1 MAVKHTTN
9 VNVKRDL
16 RGFMN
21 ILSSMAAEWL
31 LIFLLFVDAALSYLL
46 TKFAHYCELQTPCL
60 LCSRLDHI
68 FGNEKPEFYRS
79 LFCSNHRIEI
89 SSLISCHIHGK
100 LADSRAMCEECL
112 MSVEKQNKTK
122 SESYGLLAGK
132 LGVSLNQCGFTS
144 PFLNKNIIPGSLSTW
159 TCSCCNKIWK
169 GRSNAQRF
177 IQLPVGF
184 GTIKPSTKPP
194 LPRLSSRGRLSRRDS
209 FMQKRDKILGP
220 VAPLRLGNTGV
231 DPLSHV
237 GYTELKINSDSDSEF
252 PFSDDDDRASVI
264 RENPDLKEV
273 LVVQRSSGVLPKSHS
288 DNLAPV
294 KQTQQASDPGPSL
307 LDQCIQLDASDPHD
321 AQSLPSD
328 DVFGHGLGELNWE
341 QATPKPYH
349 PSLPE
354 LISLDD
360 VPPSSNVLNV
370 SDGVSASKPN
380 GLLPHNSALFMLSEL
395 VLPNGIPPSSDVME
409 IPVGVSPEKYV
420 NGTRGTVH
428 KSACQHAEVSTLM
441 NTTIVV
447 GFKADHVIDT
457 APSMS
462 NNVDRSDE
470 CKLSDGNK
478 EREVSGMLA
487 ELPVGSNS
495 AKVHAHGIGP
505 SLDDRS
511 PRLQHDQQDELKRT
525 DASSS
530 NGIGEFEKSPSLE
543 RNNSGYQSLDGSSV
557 SEIESEGIVD
567 RLKRQIEHDRRSMGA
582 LYKELEEERN
592 ASEIA
597 ANQAMAMITRLQ
609 GEKASLHME
618 ALQYLRMMEEQAE
631 YDMEAL
637 QKANDLLAGKEKEVQ
652 DLEAE
657 LEFYRINYP
666 DEEMVESLPGETSNS
681 NLDDMRFENNGVPH
695 LKNTPK
701 MSEGSDTHKDIKT
714 LLLDFE
720 GEKLYISQCLK
731 KLERYLHQVSGNR
744 APDGVKKPTKSLT
757 NGKTQTDHK
766 KEEYG
771 LLMPKNASASNASV
785 STLEGSG
792 DSIEDNSCVIKEDN
806 HVDSDRQESF
816 IRSGEMDLIGVENQI
831 LHLNGRLEA
840 LEADRGLFEHSVYS
854 LRNGCDGLRFI
865 KEIAH
870 QLQELRKFQIEKI
883 CSCVP

>member
-9 VNVKRDL
+9 VNVKKDL
-16 RGFMN
+16 WGFMN

-46 TKFAHYCELQTPCL
+46 TKFARYCELQTPCL

-177 IQLPVGF
+177 LQLPVGF

-307 LDQCIQLDASDPHD
+307 LDQCIQLDASDPRD

-328 DVFGHGLGELNWE
+328 DVFGRGLGELNWE
-341 QATPKPYH
+341 QANPKPYH

-360 VPPSSNVLNV
+360 VPPSYNVLNV

-395 VLPNGIPPSSDVME
+395 VLPNGISPSSDVME
-409 IPVGVSPEKYV
+409 IPVGVSPEK
-420 NGTRGTVH
+420 
-428 KSACQHAEVSTLM
+428 C
-441 NTTIVV
+441 
-447 GFKADHVIDT
+447 FKADRVIDT

-462 NNVDRSDE
+462 NNVDRIDE

-487 ELPVGSNS
+487 ELPVRSNS

-511 PRLQHDQQDELKRT
+511 PRLQHGQQDELKRT

-543 RNNSGYQSLDGSSV
+543 RNNSDYESLDGSSV
-557 SEIESEGIVD
+557 SEIEGEGIEGEGIVD
-567 RLKRQIEHDRRSMGA
+567 RLKRQIEHDRISMAA

-618 ALQYLRMMEEQAE
+618 ALHYLRMMEEQAE

-701 MSEGSDTHKDIKT
+701 MFEGSNMT

-731 KLERYLHQVSGNR
+731 KLERYLNQVSGNR

-766 KEEYG
+766 KEENG

-816 IRSGEMDLIGVENQI
+816 TRSGEMDLIGVENQI

-840 LEADRGLFEHSVYS
+840 LEANRGLFEHSVYS
-854 LRNGCDGLRFI
+854 LRNGSDGLQFI